1 MDKKQELSI
10 TTGSW
15 IRGVIVLAIA
25 YMLFQISEL
34 IIVIITSIV
43 IASAIEPAASW
54 ARKRNIPRLLMILL
68 VYIISGFLFAGLFY
82 FILFPL
88 IGEMSSFIKTLT
100 IYSNSFT
107 GEGVIS
113 DLFKAQNLFG
123 SFGTPNVIREL
134 SSYLNSFSVF
144 ISQGVFSSISTIFG
158 GILNFFLIVFLS
170 FYLVVQESGISKF
183 LKIITPLERE
193 QYIIDLWRRS
203 QAKIGLWIQGQL
215 LASIMVM
222 MLVYIGLSI
231 MNVPNALLLAVMA
244 GVFDLIPII
253 GPIVASV
260 PAIFISFISGGV
272 NMAIIVAVIYLIV
285 QQFEGNIIYP
295 LIHKKMVGVPP
306 MVSITALIAGGVLA
320 GFLGIL
326 ISVPVAAI
334 IMEFISDIEKRKA
347 VQMPKTEILS

>member
-25 YMLFQISEL
+25 YMLFLVSEL
-34 IIVIITSIV
+34 ILVIITSIV
-43 IASAIEPAASW
+43 IASAIEPATNW
-54 ARKRNIPRLLMILL
+54 AKRRNIPRLLMILL

-100 IYSNSFT
+100 IYSDSFAS
-107 GEGVIS
+107 GGVIS
-113 DLFKAQNLFG
+113 DLFRTQNLFG
-123 SFGTPNVIREL
+123 SFGTPTVIREL
-134 SSYLNSFSVF
+134 SSYLNSLSVF
-144 ISQGVFSSISTIFG
+144 LSQGVFSSISTIFG
-158 GILNFFLIVFLS
+158 GILNFLLIVVLS
-170 FYLVVQESGISKF
+170 FYLVVQENGVSKF
-183 LKIITPLERE
+183 LKIITPLKHE
-193 QYIIDLWRRS
+193 QYVIDLWRRS

-215 LASIMVM
+215 LVSIMVM
-222 MLVYIGLSI
+222 MLVYIGLLI

-244 GVFDLIPII
+244 GVFDLVPII

-260 PAIFISFISGGV
+260 PAIFVGFISGGV
-272 NMAIIVAVIYLIV
+272 NMAIIVAIIYLII

-306 MVSITALIAGGVLA
+306 MVSITALIAGGILA

-326 ISVPVAAI
+326 ISVPIAAI
-334 IMEFISDIEKRKA
+334 VMEFISDIEA
-347 VQMPKTEILS
+347 HKTARMSKIENSS